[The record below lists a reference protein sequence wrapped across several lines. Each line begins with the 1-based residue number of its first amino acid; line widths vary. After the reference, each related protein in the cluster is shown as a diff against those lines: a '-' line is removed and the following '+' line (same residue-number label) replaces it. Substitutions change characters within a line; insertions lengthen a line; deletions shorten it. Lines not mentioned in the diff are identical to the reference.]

1 MDRTGAT
8 PRDAANGGV
17 AAGEP
22 YGKRK
27 GRGQGRRGRWEHVFA
42 ALDLGTNNCRL
53 LVARPEG
60 ETFRVIDAFSRI
72 VRLGEGLAATGR
84 LSEAAMD
91 RAVEALAICADKM
104 ARQGVTRGR
113 AIATEACRL
122 AGNGP
127 DFADRVRRET
137 GLELDIIT
145 NAEEARLAVTGC
157 AALLDRACERALVFD
172 IGGGSTELIWLDLA
186 GRRTPDGREPRFW
199 QPRILDWV
207 SLPCGVVTLSEQFGG
222 IDVSPDGYVSM
233 VGHVSA
239 LLEPFRQRC
248 AEMEGGED
256 RQMHLLG
263 TSGTVTTLAGMHL
276 RLPRY
281 QRHRVDGLWMSD
293 ADLARVTGRL
303 VKLPPA
309 LRVAEPCIGEDRADL
324 VIAGCAILDA
334 LREAWPAPRLR
345 VADRGLREGMLYA
358 LMRKADREGGRRR
371 SRRGRSRRRGGK
383 GGGIPPSDA

>member
-1 MDRTGAT
+1 MDRTDAT
-8 PRDAANGGV
+8 PRDAAGGSV
-17 AAGEP
+17 AADVP
-22 YGKRK
+22 YRKDK
-27 GRGQGRRGRWEHVFA
+27 GRGNGRRGRWAHVFA

-72 VRLGEGLAATGR
+72 VRLGEGLAATGQ

-91 RAVEALAICADKM
+91 RAFEALAICAEKM

-122 AGNGP
+122 AGNGA
-127 DFADRVRRET
+127 DFADRVRREI

-157 AALLDRACERALVFD
+157 AALLARSGERALVFD

-186 GRRTPDGREPRFW
+186 GRRTPDGREPRHW
-199 QPRILDWV
+199 QPHIIDWV

-222 IDVSPDGYVSM
+222 IDVAPSGYERM
-233 VGHVSA
+233 VDHVRG
-239 LLEPFRQRC
+239 LLEPFRLRC
-248 AEMEGGED
+248 REIEGGEG
-256 RQMHLLG
+256 RRMHLLG

-281 QRHRVDGLWMSD
+281 QRHRVDGLWMTEED
-293 ADLARVTGRL
+293 IARVTGRL
-303 VKLPPA
+303 VGLPPG
-309 LRVAEPCIGEDRADL
+309 LRIAEPCIGEDRADL

-345 VADRGLREGMLYA
+345 VADRGLREGMLHA
-358 LMRKADREGGRRR
+358 LMRKADREAGRRR
-371 SRRGRSRRRGGK
+371 SRRGRSRRRGK
-383 GGGIPPSDA
+383 GGAPAAPKA